1 MKRHII
7 FVIVLLVGMAILALG
22 ILAVDQLIEDFLRIK
37 A

>member
-22 ILAVDQLIEDFLRIK
+22 ILWTDHLLTEYVRIK
-37 A
+37 D